1 MALLNIAVNA
11 RDAMPHG
18 GTLTVD
24 VRNALPAEAAPNQ
37 RHVAI
42 CLHDTGIGIPADVIA
57 KVFDPFFTTKQP
69 GEGTG
74 LGLSQVYGFVQQ
86 SGGSVSLDST
96 VGHGTTITIRL
107 PRSANPLPAAQPQ
120 RRAGSEVLSGNILLV
135 EDNPQVADVTAQML
149 RTMGFHVEVVD
160 RARKALERL
169 EPGTAGIDLLLTDV
183 VMPDALNGVD
193 LAILVRDRFPAL
205 PIILTSGYN
214 EAVTPTSGAFPIL
227 RKPVPYD
234 ELHRAICAALGM
246 APRPVPA

>member
-1 MALLNIAVNA
+1 MRNGVPSEATLN
-11 RDAMPHG
+11 R
-18 GTLTVD
+18 
-24 VRNALPAEAAPNQ
+24 Q
-37 RHVAI
+37 HVAI
-42 CLHDTGIGIPADVIA
+42 TLRDTGIGIPADVIG

-96 VGHGTTITIRL
+96 PGHGTTITIRL
-107 PRSANPLPAAQPQ
+107 PRSANQLPAVPSQ
-120 RRAGSEVLSGNILLV
+120 RSTDGAAAVSGNILLV
-135 EDNPQVADVTAQML
+135 EDNPQVADVTTQML
-149 RTMGFHVEVVD
+149 NTMGFHVEVVD

-169 EPGTAGIDLLLTDV
+169 GAEAAGIDLLLTDV

-193 LAILVRDRFPAL
+193 LAVLVRDRFPEL

-234 ELHRAICAALGM
+234 ELHRAICTALQRLDGTRYRRTPEPHEQTM
-246 APRPVPA
+246 GSLDFR